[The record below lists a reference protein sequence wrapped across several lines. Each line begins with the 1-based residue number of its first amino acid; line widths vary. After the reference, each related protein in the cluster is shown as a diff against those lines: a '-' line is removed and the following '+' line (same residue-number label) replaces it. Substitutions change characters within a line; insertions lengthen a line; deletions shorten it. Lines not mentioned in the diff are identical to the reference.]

1 MEINLYLFMML
12 RKPLLENGAGL
23 WRWPILLQNSFDA
36 VVVVD
41 CTVVTIIMIIVGGV
55 VLVVVVMLLSLCF
68 VLILSGHC
76 CVYIKGGRVRGW
88 FE

>member
-41 CTVVTIIMIIVGGV
+41 CTVVTIMIIVGGV
-55 VLVVVVMLLSLCF
+55 VLVVVVMLLLLCF